1 MNIRVCLHSR
11 LFAEA
16 LRDKIAGCS
25 SAYLIAVNDDPFPI
39 LTSTD
44 LFLTDGSKRC
54 LALREQH
61 PEARFVLVD
70 PGYED
75 EEVTFLLLAYHFD
88 GVFSPDFDPALLDR
102 ALNAVFAGQF
112 WLEQRHLK
120 GLMLDQRTR
129 EHARLTHLTD
139 KERRIVALISQG
151 LRNRE
156 IADQLCLCEQTIK
169 SNVSKIYRKLNISNR
184 SQLVRLVLSA
194 PAPSAH

>member
-1 MNIRVCLHSR
+1 MNIRLCLNSR

-16 LRDKIAGCS
+16 LRDKIARCN
-25 SAYLIAVNDDPFPI
+25 SAYKIAVNDDPFPI

-44 LFLTDGSKRC
+44 LFLTDGSKHC

-61 PEARFVLVD
+61 PEARFILVD
-70 PGYED
+70 PGYD
-75 EEVTFLLLAYHFD
+75 DDEVTFLLLGYHFD
-88 GVFSPDFDPALLDR
+88 GVFCPDFDPALLDR
-102 ALNAVFAGQF
+102 ALKAVFEGQF

-120 GLMLDQRTR
+120 GLMCAQRTR
-129 EHARLTHLTD
+129 EHAGLMHLTA
-139 KERRIVALISQG
+139 KERRIVEMVSRG

-194 PAPSAH
+194 PAPSPH